1 MISLR
6 AIPVQ
11 AISLGAHAVSAPHGT
26 WYPYVGSARI
36 VLALVLVVVA
46 AAIMYL
52 GTRLRLPVRLP
63 RPSQPLTLALFVTWF
78 LAIAAFLVC
87 LAIYVAQLQHEHA
100 AHAAHAAP
108 ANPITPVTD
117 LAVVVTFLVIL
128 LSSRR
133 YSRGTRLAGAVI
145 GAIVAPMIFELPFD
159 LIVMARTYPPVLPD
173 PAAYRVLFFAP
184 LFLIELTTLALLTLS
199 PLVRVRRLTFFGF
212 ALMLAVFAVW
222 AVPGF
227 DYPSTPLPTALN
239 MVSKLIAFATALT
252 LFLPV
257 SAPSPDDLV
266 DASLAD
272 ASPVDASPVDASRA
286 GGSPVDASPVD
297 ASPADASPVDASPAD
312 ASPAGGFPAGGFPA
326 GGFPAGGSPAGGSP
340 AGASSVRQESGMMTA

>member
-1 MISLR
+1 
-6 AIPVQ
+6 
-11 AISLGAHAVSAPHGT
+11 
-26 WYPYVGSARI
+26 
-36 VLALVLVVVA
+36 VLAVVLVVVA
-46 AAIMYL
+46 AAIGYL
-52 GTRLRLPVRLP
+52 GTRLRLPARLP
-63 RPSQPLTLALFVTWF
+63 RPSQPLTLALLVTWF

-87 LAIYVAQLQHEHA
+87 LSIYVAQLQHEHVV
-100 AHAAHAAP
+100 HAAP

-133 YSRGTRLAGAVI
+133 YRRGTRLAGAMI
-145 GAIVAPMIFELPFD
+145 GAIAAPMIFELPFD

-222 AVPGF
+222 AVSGF

-239 MVSKLIAFATALT
+239 VISKLIAFATALT

-272 ASPVDASPVDASRA
+272 ASPVDASPVDAS
-286 GGSPVDASPVD
+286 
-297 ASPADASPVDASPAD
+297 PVDASPAD
-312 ASPAGGFPAGGFPA
+312 ASPAGA
-326 GGFPAGGSPAGGSP
+326 SS
-340 AGASSVRQESGMMTA
+340 AGASSAGASSAGASSAGRNQE